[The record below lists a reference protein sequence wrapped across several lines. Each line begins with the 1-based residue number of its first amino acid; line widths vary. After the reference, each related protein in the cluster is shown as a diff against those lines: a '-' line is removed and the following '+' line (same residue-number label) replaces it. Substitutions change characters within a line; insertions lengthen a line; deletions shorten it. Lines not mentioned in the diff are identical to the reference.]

1 QEIRETIEQSEKYKR
16 ELSNSGRQEEPKMT
30 INTSE
35 KPVFRLIEPEQKPN
49 LKTSPA
55 ADFKKQKISP
65 NTAEGKE
72 RLGLK
77 DLAKLV
83 EESGQG
89 KVEFVSKGKDKKRG
103 KRRSFKGKNKAEKAK
118 NTPNPTPVV
127 PSVKPEIEYREKS
140 VVEIN
145 PNHNSLPLSTPVKR
159 AEDFAAKDNSVD
171 GFLAIKHDK

>member
-1 QEIRETIEQSEKYKR
+1 
-16 ELSNSGRQEEPKMT
+16 MT

-49 LKTSPA
+49 LNNSPV

-103 KRRSFKGKNKAEKAK
+103 KRRSFKGKNKTEKAK